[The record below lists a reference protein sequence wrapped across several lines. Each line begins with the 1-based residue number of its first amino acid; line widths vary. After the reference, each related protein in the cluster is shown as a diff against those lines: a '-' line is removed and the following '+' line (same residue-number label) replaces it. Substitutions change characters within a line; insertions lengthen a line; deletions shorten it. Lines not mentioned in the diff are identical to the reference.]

1 MDALDWWPK
10 PLGPGDTIGDSARK
24 ILGKPDLDPVDVLV
38 REAAQ
43 NSWDARIE
51 GGAPPLFGIHAR
63 TLSGD
68 AYNTLVNRVLGGG
81 GKGADF
87 DSLRKRGSVDVIED
101 L

>member
-24 ILGKPDLDPVDVLV
+24 LLGKPDLDPVDVLV
-38 REAAQ
+38 REVAQ

-51 GGAPPLFGIHAR
+51 GGPPPSFGIHAR

-68 AYNTLVNRVLGGG
+68 AYNTLMDVVLGAG
-81 GKGADF
+81 GKVPTSIDCG
-87 DSLRKRGSVDVIED
+87 RKALST
-101 L
+101 